1 MSQYNAQCSALK
13 DALPKDKLQHTD
25 IHTVISS
32 QGNTDNLLYIHLSQ
46 ICTIFIHNYQGC
58 LFFQL
63 FKIDFSYF
71 SYEKKFKSCKPWSEQ
86 VKYGPFYRG
95 CR

>member
-32 QGNTDNLLYIHLSQ
+32 QGNTDNLLYIHLTDLYNQSLY
-46 ICTIFIHNYQGC
+46 ICTIIRED

-63 FKIDFSYF
+63 FKTDFSYF
-71 SYEKKFKSCKPWSEQ
+71 LMKKNSKVANHGQ
-86 VKYGPFYRG
+86 NR
-95 CR
+95 

>member
-32 QGNTDNLLYIHLSQ
+32 QGNTDNLLYIHLTDLYNQSLY
-46 ICTIFIHNYQGC
+46 ICTIIRDD
-58 LFFQL
+58 FF
-63 FKIDFSYF
+63 FSYLKLISAIF
-71 SYEKKFKSCKPWSEQ
+71 F
-86 VKYGPFYRG
+86 
-95 CR
+95 